1 MIKKLLLP
9 VMLTIFS
16 VNIIFSQNTAIPA
29 CTVNSAAD
37 VGNWAIFPTTVS
49 KQWFNG
55 NCIAMFVDNL
65 SGNQPAYI
73 TSPIFNIPNSGNYEL
88 EIRYGLVY
96 SSVAAVF
103 ELVTS
108 PAAATISTSATS
120 TIVGTCINW
129 PNPKITKLNYSGL
142 PAGNYRLRVTIP
154 MNSQFFIEGLKS
166 NINYSTA
173 DVADNQTN
181 MIFKIHPNP
190 NNGSFFVQL
199 TNNSS
204 EINAL
209 KIFSLQGKLLFDQK
223 FTSSNQEIKTT
234 KLNTGVYLLKIEF
247 ENGVTSHQKIII
259 Q

>member
-1 MIKKLLLP
+1 MIKKLLLLA
-9 VMLTIFS
+9 VLFCA
-16 VNIIFSQNTAIPA
+16 NFIFSQNTAIPA

-37 VGNWAIFPTTVS
+37 VANWAIFPTTVS

-55 NCIAMFVDNL
+55 NCVAMFVDNL
-65 SGNQPAYI
+65 SSNQAAYI
-73 TSPIFNIPNSGNYEL
+73 TSPIFNIPNAGNFEL

-103 ELVTS
+103 ELVAS
-108 PAAATISTSATS
+108 PSST
-120 TIVGTCINW
+120 TIVATTSSTVAGTCSSW
-129 PNPKITKLNYSGL
+129 PNPKITKLNYTGL
-142 PAGNYRLRVTIP
+142 PAGDYRLRATLP

-166 NINYSTA
+166 SFNYSTA

-181 MIFKIHPNP
+181 VIFKIHPNP
-190 NNGSFFVQL
+190 NNGSFFIQL

-223 FTSSNQEIKTT
+223 ISAANQEIKTT
-234 KLNTGVYLLKIEF
+234 ILTTGVYLLKIEF